1 MINEDTEV
9 GGYLCLENNVTHK
22 NNYSNKTLL
31 LNSAKNCFK
40 ILIKKLE
47 ANKIFLPR
55 YTCEVMHQL
64 KYENASIQYYNID
77 NFYLVE
83 KDIKLGKNDVLIYT
97 NYFGVNDVSCQKT
110 IDRFGTDKVIV
121 DNAQS
126 LLSEFDCLANVY
138 SPRKFLGIPD
148 GGIIKSNY
156 IDLDVKL
163 PLENTS
169 AWGFMHLLLRR
180 DRKTKLG
187 HAWHKKNERRII
199 NLKPK
204 LMSTITSS
212 LLEQINI
219 ENVIK
224 KRLNNFKILD
234 EKLKSI
240 NQLDLSNKSVS
251 PLCYPLLTAES
262 LRQYLHANNIF
273 TPHYWKSNSN
283 LNLFENR
290 LSNMSSFLTID
301 QNLSEKKLL
310 YIIDVIEKYE

>member
-1 MINEDTEV
+1 LINEDTEV
-9 GGYLCLENNVTHK
+9 GGYLCLEHNETDK
-22 NNYSNKTLL
+22 NNYWGKSLL
-31 LNSAKNCFK
+31 MNSAKNCFN
-40 ILIKKLE
+40 ILIKKIE
-47 ANKIFLPR
+47 AKKIFLPR

-64 KYENASIQYYNID
+64 QYENESIQYYNID

-83 KDIKLGKNDVLIYT
+83 KHIKLDKNDVLIYT

-110 IDRFGTDKVIV
+110 IDRFGKDKVIV

-156 IDLDVKL
+156 IDLDIEL
-163 PLENTS
+163 PVERTS

-187 HAWHKKNERRII
+187 YAWHKKNERRII

-219 ENVIK
+219 ENIIK
-224 KRLNNFKILD
+224 KRLNNFNFLN

-240 NQLDLSNKSVS
+240 NKLDVSNKSVS
-251 PLCYPLLTAES
+251 PLCYPLLTEET
-262 LRQYLHANNIF
+262 LRNYLHANNIF

-283 LNLFENR
+283 LNSFENK
-290 LSNMSSFLTID
+290 LSNMSSFLPID